1 MKQENEMIMISPT
14 GNAAL
19 NMTIKSSESLSKITT
34 MLFEQ
39 MEKVRGNPAEI
50 PVADS
55 MCMIAGRIIDTAKG
69 QIAATELMLKATGKI

>member
-1 MKQENEMIMISPT
+1 
-14 GNAAL
+14 
-19 NMTIKSSESLSKITT
+19 

-39 MEKVRGNPAEI
+39 MGKVKGNPAEI

-55 MCMIAGRIIDTAKG
+55 MCMIAGRIIDTAKV